1 MGAPEICRII
11 RNAGNLSS
19 RTEATAWV
27 WYNKGHGQFLVLLA
41 NLRSST

>member
-1 MGAPEICRII
+1 MEAPEICRII

-19 RTEATAWV
+19 RIEATAWV
-27 WYNKGHGQFLVLLA
+27 WYNKGRRLLLVLLT